1 MYIPHY
7 VLKTKSKNNQHNCS
21 KCNRLVYICR
31 YVVGTITFTEQ
42 AEILDSYRCKNKLTI
57 ISVQMAYVVQ
67 FKLSIGRYYTS
78 VSNFFTPLVE
88 SLTCIGITQ
97 FPPICMTTMATVA
110 DKD

>member
-1 MYIPHY
+1 
-7 VLKTKSKNNQHNCS
+7 
-21 KCNRLVYICR
+21 
-31 YVVGTITFTEQ
+31 
-42 AEILDSYRCKNKLTI
+42 
-57 ISVQMAYVVQ
+57 MAYVVQ
-67 FKLSIGRYYTS
+67 FKLSIGRYYSS